1 MARELIQTRADEDTA
16 DALEEYA
23 DDADITRSE
32 AIRRAVR
39 SHLADKGYPVAAAD
53 GAGQVTSELQEL
65 RDDVADVEDTLT
77 ETVDVLEERRA
88 ARAKLKRN
96 QTVLGAVALGYIA
109 LTFALPDFGWL
120 TTAWAAAGVGL
131 AAAFLYQTYWIGVAS
146 DE

>member
-65 RDDVADVEDTLT
+65 RDDFADVEDTLT

-96 QTVLGAVALGYIA
+96 QTVLWAVALGYIA
-109 LTFALPDFGWL
+109 VTFALPDVAWL

>member
-1 MARELIQTRADEDTA
+1 MARKLIQTRADEDTV
-16 DALEEYA
+16 DALEAYA

-109 LTFALPDFGWL
+109 LTFALPDLGWL

-131 AAAFLYQTYWIGVAS
+131 AAAIAYQTYWLGVAS

>member
-1 MARELIQTRADEDTA
+1 MARKLIQTRADEDTV
-16 DALEEYA
+16 DALEAYA
-23 DDADITRSE
+23 EDADITRSE

-39 SHLADKGYPVAAAD
+39 SHLADEGYPVAAAD
-53 GAGQVTSELQEL
+53 GAGQVSSELKEL
-65 RDDVADVEDTLT
+65 RGELADVEDTLT
-77 ETVDVLEERRA
+77 ETVDALEERQA

-109 LTFALPDFGWL
+109 VTFALPDFGWL

-131 AAAFLYQTYWIGVAS
+131 AVAIAYHTYWIEVAG

>member
-1 MARELIQTRADEDTA
+1 MAGGVG
-16 DALEEYA
+16 
-23 DDADITRSE
+23 
-32 AIRRAVR
+32 RRAVVTN
-39 SHLADKGYPVAAAD
+39 LQGKGGRVARAD
-53 GAGQVTSELQEL
+53 GAGEGASALQEL
-65 RDDVADVEDTLT
+65 RDDFADVEDTLT

-96 QTVLGAVALGYIA
+96 QAVLGAVALVYIA
-109 LTFALPDFGWL
+109 VTFALPDVAWL